1 MKAMVLTWEYPP
13 YITGGLG
20 QHVKELLPALLALD
34 PYLELHVVAPCF
46 DQPAPSVAADGPRV
60 HWVHVAKARAQ
71 HFYED
76 VERANRELAATA
88 VRVAE
93 EEGPFDLLHVHD
105 WLGSWAA
112 FAVQEQFGTLLVAT
126 IHATERGR
134 YQGHLYDHLSAAIDS
149 AELELCQRADHIIT
163 CSSAMKH
170 EVGRYFAV
178 ESGRISVI
186 PNAIDGR
193 RFDALRAADLSD
205 FRGRFALPHEQIVFN
220 VGRLVYE
227 KGADLLL
234 EAAPIVLQAAPH
246 TRFVIAGE
254 GPLGQTLQYRVAD
267 LGIESH
273 VALTGFLNDD
283 DRDKLYVV
291 ADCCVFPSRYEPF
304 GIVALES
311 MAAGTPVIVADV
323 GGLGTVVQHEK
334 TGWTAYSENVDSLAA
349 AITQTLNDPAEADR
363 LAGNA
368 LHQVK
373 ECFSWQV
380 IAGLTLRVYANV
392 MRELELA

>member
-1 MKAMVLTWEYPP
+1 
-13 YITGGLG
+13 
-20 QHVKELLPALLALD
+20 
-34 PYLELHVVAPCF
+34 
-46 DQPAPSVAADGPRV
+46 
-60 HWVHVAKARAQ
+60 
-71 HFYED
+71 
-76 VERANRELAATA
+76 
-88 VRVAE
+88 
-93 EEGPFDLLHVHD
+93 
-105 WLGSWAA
+105 
-112 FAVQEQFGTLLVAT
+112 
-126 IHATERGR
+126 
-134 YQGHLYDHLSAAIDS
+134 
-149 AELELCQRADHIIT
+149 
-163 CSSAMKH
+163 
-170 EVGRYFAV
+170 
-178 ESGRISVI
+178 
-186 PNAIDGR
+186 
-193 RFDALRAADLSD
+193 
-205 FRGRFALPHEQIVFN
+205 
-220 VGRLVYE
+220 
-227 KGADLLL
+227 LL